1 MMSASTMT
9 LDRLRELLD
18 AYGASPERWP
28 PAERSAAAALLSE
41 SNAARGLRDE
51 AARLDALLD
60 LVPARQPSHQ
70 LIERALAGA
79 PNDPRQARWRRV
91 AIVAVPLAAAAAAV
105 VVWLMPQR
113 QPANTPETPQY
124 AIEDLGVYTTP
135 TDVLLDLPG
144 FDLSASAPV
153 VGCVDNGLGCP
164 LTDTGE
170 DRQSRLPDADR
181 RDA

>member
-1 MMSASTMT
+1 MSVTTMT
-9 LDRLRELLD
+9 QDRLRQLLD

-28 PAERSAAAALLSE
+28 DDERGAAIVLLSE

-60 LVPARQPSHQ
+60 LVPARQPSPQ

-79 PNDPRQARWRRV
+79 PNDRRQARWRRLT
-91 AIVAVPLAAAAAAV
+91 IVAVPLAAAAAAV
-105 VVWLMPQR
+105 FLWLMPQR
-113 QPANTPETPQY
+113 DPTSIPETPQY

-144 FDLSASAPV
+144 FDVSGSAPA
-153 VGCVDNGLGCP
+153 VGCVDDGLGCP
-164 LTDTGE
+164 LTDTAE
-170 DRQSRLPDADR
+170 DRQSRLPDAER
-181 RDA
+181 QNA